1 MFIQICAIHTFILLA
16 FMMYLRKGNYSLVF
30 IFQIKNGYLVVVCY
44 WLPSGSFSQRG
55 FPSIMQMTGIRQKD
69 LETHTMI
76 IGVIII
82 ISSRSSPVSIDFE
95 HSLWITSSSSM
106 KYFKMFQNLLIWQ
119 ETINKKTAW
128 AFLSYQWNWT
138 FRWAHTSYFWRVWV
152 WSLPWVWIHKH

>member
-1 MFIQICAIHTFILLA
+1 MFIQICAIHTFILL
-16 FMMYLRKGNYSLVF
+16 FMMYLKKGNYSLVF
-30 IFQIKNGYLVVVCY
+30 IFLIKNGYLVVVCY

-95 HSLWITSSSSM
+95 HSLWISSSSSM

-128 AFLSYQWNWT
+128 GFLSYQLNWT

>member
-1 MFIQICAIHTFILLA
+1 MFIQICAIHTFILL
-16 FMMYLRKGNYSLVF
+16 FMMYLKKGNYSLVF
-30 IFQIKNGYLVVVCY
+30 IFLIKNGYLVVVCY

-95 HSLWITSSSSM
+95 HSLWISSSSSM

-119 ETINKKTAW
+119 ETINKKNCMG
-128 AFLSYQWNWT
+128 FLIISMKLNVSVSTYLL
-138 FRWAHTSYFWRVWV
+138 FLKSVSLITSM
-152 WSLPWVWIHKH
+152 SLNS

>member
-1 MFIQICAIHTFILLA
+1 MFIQICAIHTFILL
-16 FMMYLRKGNYSLVF
+16 FMMYLKKGNYSLVF
-30 IFQIKNGYLVVVCY
+30 IFLIKNGYLVVVCY

-95 HSLWITSSSSM
+95 HSLWISSSSSM
-106 KYFKMFQNLLIWQ
+106 KYFKMFQNLLIWH
-119 ETINKKTAW
+119 ETINKKD
-128 AFLSYQWNWT
+128 WNCT
-138 FRWAHTSYFWRVWV
+138 FRWAHTFYFWRVWV